1 MGTKRMTFVAAALGT
16 AAAIGMMGCSQGKDK
31 GAASVNVNALSIGD
45 VASLKV
51 IVQSPT
57 VLNSGLTVS
66 LVKKGN
72 QYSALVGDLTI
83 ASDYTFTASAKD
95 ASNNELYHGSAP
107 GTITKNQTANIVINM
122 NQVAAGQPL
131 SNSAPVIDSITA
143 SSLLVSN
150 DDTVSINA
158 TAHDPDP
165 NETAAMGFAWTS
177 TCAGSL
183 SNVVTVAGSDSPAK
197 DGTSAVTFTAPAAT
211 FSGPCSVTVTV
222 TDAHGLLKNV
232 ASLVIQVNPA
242 SAQGSAKITALPNTY
257 PVISDLK
264 ATPVPLVK
272 GTATTLIVDATDADG
287 DTLNYHWSS
296 TNCASGTFGTATAAS
311 TTFTLDSG
319 SSATSCTFSVVVD
332 DGLFPDGSH
341 KGIITNSLTLPV
353 FSPVAN
359 VAAGAPVFGFSYQT
373 EDMVSGGDAVTMEI
387 VCTDGCTGGSIDLEW
402 SDSDGHPLLP
412 IATPDAPFTAGVTY
426 AAIAGFESQPAPVT
440 VTVTA
445 TCSLVNSVPATHTF
459 NLIPANS
466 VCAVQAEGS
475 DCTTTARL
483 SNQCITAATCVSK
496 VCTPTATGVVSCA
509 QNVTGV
515 NQCNAN
521 VCDKTSGLCV
531 VGPVTDN
538 TPCNDNNACTT
549 GVDVCS
555 GGSCTYATG
564 HNTVCTPPANVCL
577 KASCNTS
584 TGACDVSNNDGAL
597 CNDHNGCTGQS
608 TLPPSTGILTPDIC
622 SGGVCGGAAVICD
635 PNNPNSQLVCTS
647 AGDDTYT
654 CDPKVCMAGNNYAK
668 KWVPPFSGMG
678 VSATGTPWAAGQIYN
693 PFDFGSGSVTSSGS
707 ADIYLTKLDPATG
720 LATQSFTFGD
730 MGGKDQVALGVAVA
744 SSGNV
749 GMIGYFTGEID
760 FTANNSD
767 GSGPSGLQGTAGL
780 DFLPNA
786 SLIPFY
792 AVFDGAST
800 GAYVTPKA
808 AHMVNVGTGSLLSVG
823 SNPGQNAIAIC
834 GKTSIAVP
842 ASTNSKGVI
851 TGGAATAGGGM
862 DIVVAKIDASTGA
875 VIWGKQFGGAGDQI
889 CNAVTVDNNGDV
901 IIGGNYNGTLVLGST
916 TLPAADSSTAI
927 LFAAK
932 LNGTTGAPISAAS
945 WGTAGRS
952 NVGSVTVDASNNIII
967 AGSIGA
973 SVDMGGGV
981 SMTWAGLTDAFAAK
995 LTTGLV
1001 PVWAKS
1007 FGDIAYD
1014 QTVKSVAVSSGG
1026 DVYIGGNFEGH
1037 MDTLGLVASANTAL
1051 DAFDA
1056 QLSGVDG
1063 SPLCAKSY
1071 GDAAGTQ
1078 GIATITVARTA
1089 TGALANSIMIGGSF
1103 SSDIQ
1108 IGSFDLN
1115 TGSPGLSASFI
1126 ARLTP

>member
-1 MGTKRMTFVAAALGT
+1 MTFVAAALGT

-107 GTITKNQTANIVINM
+107 GTIAKNQTANIVINM

-272 GTATTLIVDATDADG
+272 GTATTLTVDATDADG

-311 TTFTLDSG
+311 TTFTLDSA

-373 EDMVSGGDAVTMEI
+373 EDMVSGGDVVTMEI
-387 VCTDGCTGGSIDLEW
+387 VSTDGCAGGSIDLEW
-402 SDSDGHPLLP
+402 SDSDGHPLPP
-412 IATPDAPFTAGVTY
+412 IATPDAPFTSGVTY
-426 AAIAGFESQPAPVT
+426 TAIAGFESQPAPVT

-475 DCTTTARL
+475 DCTSTARL
-483 SNQCITAATCVSK
+483 SNKCVTAATCVSK
-496 VCTPTATGVVSCA
+496 VCTPTATGVVSCPTSA
-509 QNVTGV
+509 PGV
-515 NQCNAN
+515 DQCNAN

-531 VGPVTDN
+531 VGPVTDGTN
-538 TPCNDNNACTT
+538 CNDNNACTF
-549 GVDVCS
+549 GVDICS
-555 GGSCTYATG
+555 AGVCTYATG
-564 HNTVCTPPANVCL
+564 HLHVCDAPSNVCL
-577 KASCNTS
+577 QATCNPATNN
-584 TGACDVSNNDGAL
+584 CDVSDHDGVA

-608 TLPPSTGILTPDIC
+608 TLPPSTGLLTPDTC
-622 SGGVCGGAAVICD
+622 SGGVCGGAAVTCTGT
-635 PNNPNSQLVCTS
+635 LVCTS
-647 AGDDTYT
+647 QGDDTHT
-654 CDPKVCMAGNNYAK
+654 CDPKGCMTGNNYAK

-730 MGGKDQVALGVAVA
+730 MGGKDQVASGVAVA

-749 GMIGYFTGEID
+749 GLIGYFTGEID
-760 FTANNSD
+760 FTASNSD
-767 GSGPSGLQGTAGL
+767 GSGPSGLPGTAGA
-780 DFLPNA
+780 DFLQNSSA
-786 SLIPFY
+786 IPFY
-792 AVFDGAST
+792 GVFDGAST
-800 GAYVTPKA
+800 GAFVTPKLV
-808 AHMVNVGTGSLLSVG
+808 HMVDVGTGALLSVG
-823 SNPGQNAIAIC
+823 ANPGQNAIAIC
-834 GKTSIAVP
+834 GKTSKAV
-842 ASTNSKGVI
+842 TNWSAVGATKGVI
-851 TGGAATAGGGM
+851 TGGSAVYGTGM

-875 VIWGKQFGGAGDQI
+875 VIWGKQFGGAGDQV
-889 CNAVTVDNNGDV
+889 CNAVTIDNNGDV

-1007 FGDIAYD
+1007 FGDTAYD
-1014 QTVKSVAVSSGG
+1014 QTVKSVATSSSG
-1026 DVYIGGNFEGH
+1026 DVYLGGNFEG
-1037 MDTLGLVASANTAL
+1037 TLGALGLTASANTAL